1 MEETVQSLRAGFQL
15 INSHALGDDD
25 IYIIEKV
32 VDKHPIWPG
41 HPIASGA
48 DIKPFLGS
56 GGFGI
61 TYLAS
66 RQIKV
71 GHNDTHKV
79 YYAIKEYFVK
89 DHCSRQD
96 DGATVTFN
104 PAFPAAKQGMAE
116 FKSEA
121 NRLKS
126 LCKSI
131 PGIVKVHDVFEA
143 NGTAYYVMEYLNG
156 GSLRDRV
163 KELHPDAMSE
173 EQVLRLML
181 PLLKTVKRLHEERL
195 LHCDIKP
202 DNIMLQ
208 IADDG
213 QEHPVL
219 IDFGETIHFDKS
231 GDATSQRTFGGTPGY
246 MPIEQ
251 TKEERMF
258 DPRFD
263 IYALGATMY
272 HLLVGKRPVD
282 AFDMTADILERELP
296 TNISPRLRK
305 AIKHAMEKLAENRTP
320 TVDDLIKELDVNK
333 STSGSDECLHSGYI
347 LHHDA
352 YDYRI
357 VKQERRTPEY
367 IVYRVIR
374 QQHQSS
380 KDVVTYT
387 EAFPY
392 VLYEFFEQNVAKRQ
406 KDGRVEAVDKT
417 SEAYSGFSKLNHQC
431 RNKAGYASF
440 EANGTEYFV
449 HLREVRSSWI
459 VRMVESLKRNLSGIS
474 VVTALAVFASLAFGY
489 FFVDVRYAVPV
500 LSCTSSTNE
509 ADTDTVVVPDPP
521 TPPINPDSI
530 KKKEMEEFL
539 SMSDEN
545 LKNAIARTGTK
556 AAIQMVLDANYY
568 YYDKAGSVHEE
579 LYGKK
584 ISPNPQLDSVKRHE
598 FDYWVQQGDNLGGY
612 RYNYAKKKACYE
624 NAYRLMEKKY
634 IKDRIDWLNK
644 QLGVK

>member
-89 DHCSRQD
+89 DHCSRQA

-104 PAFPAAKQGMAE
+104 PAFPSAKQGMAE

-163 KELHPDAMSE
+163 KELHPDVMGE
-173 EQVLRLML
+173 KQVLSLIL
-181 PLLKTVKRLHEERL
+181 PVLHTVKRLHEERL

-202 DNIMLQ
+202 ENIMLQ

-213 QEHPVL
+213 QERPVL
-219 IDFGETIHFDKS
+219 IDFGETIHFNRS
-231 GDATSQRTFGGTPGY
+231 GEATTRRTIGGTPGY

-251 TKEERMF
+251 TKEERKF
-258 DPRFD
+258 DPRYD

-272 HLLVGKRPVD
+272 HLLVGKRPID
-282 AFDMTADILERELP
+282 AFDMTPDILERELP
-296 TNISPRLRK
+296 SGLSSHLRK
-305 AIKHAMEKLAENRTP
+305 AIKHAMEKLPENRTP
-320 TVDDLIKELDVNK
+320 TVDDLIKELEVNK
-333 STSGSDECLHSGYI
+333 STEGSDEFLYAGYI
-347 LHHDA
+347 LHHDV

-357 VKQERRTPEY
+357 IKQERRTPEY
-367 IVYRVIR
+367 VAYRVIR
-374 QQHQSS
+374 QQHLSS

-392 VLYEFFEQNVAKRQ
+392 TLYEFFEQNVARRQ
-406 KDGRVEAVDKT
+406 KDGRVEAADKT
-417 SEAYSGFSKLNHQC
+417 SEAYTEFSKLNRQC

-545 LKNAIARTGTK
+545 LQNAIARTGTK

-634 IKDRIDWLNK
+634 IKERIDWLNY